1 MLYHKA
7 QLLCTLGFFQTQQVH
22 LSVDFILSWG
32 VEPLLTTP
40 SSSRWSTNVSCPT
53 YLYILVS
60 MPRPLSLQFVGSARE
75 LALQQQSDS
84 LPKSD
89 S

>member
-1 MLYHKA
+1 MLYPKV

-22 LSVDFILSWG
+22 SSVDFILSWG
-32 VEPLLTTP
+32 VEPHLTIS
-40 SSSRWSTNVSCPT
+40 SSSRWSTNLSCPT
-53 YLYILVS
+53 YLYIIVF
-60 MPRPLSLQFVGSARE
+60 MPRPLSLLFVGSARE
-75 LALQQQSDS
+75 PVLQQQSDS

>member
-1 MLYHKA
+1 MLYPKA

-32 VEPLLTTP
+32 VEPPFTTP
-40 SSSRWSTNVSCPT
+40 SSSCWSTNVSCPT

-60 MPRPLSLQFVGSARE
+60 MPRPLSLLFVGSARE